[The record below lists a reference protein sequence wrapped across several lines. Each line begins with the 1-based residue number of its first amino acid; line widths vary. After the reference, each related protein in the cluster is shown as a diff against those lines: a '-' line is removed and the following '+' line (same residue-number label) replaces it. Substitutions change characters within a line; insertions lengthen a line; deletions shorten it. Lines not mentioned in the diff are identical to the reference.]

1 MYIRARR
8 LVMLALLALGQ
19 FSACAVT
26 MTPYN
31 ASAPPDGV
39 VHIAIP
45 FTDTTDNPT
54 TIVGKLAFDPA
65 QCAPIGGELL
75 GPARNAG
82 AQFDSN
88 IVGNEYIFVLFG
100 LGIPA
105 FGPSDTLHL
114 YFRLAPTAFGTFTIA
129 QSGGSA
135 SNSQLG
141 DLLLSIGDFE
151 VEVLNLDGQ
160 QHSADSNGDWA
171 IDLDELL
178 RVIQFYNSPGYH
190 CQVGTEDGYA
200 TDRGDESCPPHDSD
214 YVPQDWTVS
223 LDELLRAIQ
232 FYNFVG
238 NSYHPA
244 TEPTEDGFAAGPF

>member
-1 MYIRARR
+1 MHIRAHRFAIV
-8 LVMLALLALGQ
+8 VMLALGQ
-19 FSACAVT
+19 FSASAVT
-26 MTPYN
+26 LTPSN
-31 ASAPPDGV
+31 VSAPPDGV
-39 VHIAIP
+39 VDITID
-45 FTDTTDNPT
+45 FTDTTDDPT

-65 QCAPIGGELL
+65 QCAPIGGQLL
-75 GPARNAG
+75 GPNRNAG

-88 IVGNEYIFVLFG
+88 VVGNEFIFVLFG

-105 FGPSDTLHL
+105 FGPSDKLHL
-114 YFRLAPTAFGTFTIA
+114 YFKLAPGASGTFSIT

-135 SNSQLG
+135 ANSLLG
-141 DLLLSIGDFE
+141 DLPLSIGGFD

-178 RVIQFYNSPGYH
+178 RVIQFYNSLGYH
-190 CQVGTEDGYA
+190 CQAGTEDGYA
-200 TDRGDESCPPHDSD
+200 INRGDENCTPHDSD

-244 TEPTEDGFAAGPF
+244 TGPTEDGFAAGPF